1 MSVYLKAC
9 GAVLIGVI
17 LILIVGKNSKDLALV
32 LAAAVCVMVALTA
45 MEYIRPVLEF
55 LTNLENLGNLDH
67 NMIRILLKVSGI
79 GLITEICSLVCA
91 DSGNA
96 SVGKVMKLLGS
107 SVMIWLSLPLYTML
121 IELLQRILGAL

>member
-17 LILIVGKNSKDLALV
+17 LILIIGKNSKDLALV
-32 LAAAVCVMVALTA
+32 LAATVCVMVALTA

-55 LTNLENLGNLDH
+55 LTKLEDLGNLDH
-67 NMIRILLKVSGI
+67 SMIRILLKVAGI

-91 DSGNA
+91 DSGNT
-96 SVGKVMKLLGS
+96 SVGKVMKLLGG
-107 SVMIWLSLPLYTML
+107 SVMIWLSLPLYTIL

>member
-1 MSVYLKAC
+1 MSDYLKAC

-55 LTNLENLGNLDH
+55 LTKLEDLGNLDH
-67 NMIRILLKVSGI
+67 SMIRILLKVSGI

>member
-55 LTNLENLGNLDH
+55 LTNLENQGNLDH

>member
-17 LILIVGKNSKDLALV
+17 LVLIVSKSSKDLALV

-55 LTNLENLGNLDH
+55 LTKLEDLGNLDH
-67 NMIRILLKVSGI
+67 SMIRILLKVSGI

>member
-17 LILIVGKNSKDLALV
+17 LILIVSKSSKDLALV

-55 LTNLENLGNLDH
+55 LTKLEYLGNLDH
-67 NMIRILLKVSGI
+67 SMIRILLKVSGI

>member
-17 LILIVGKNSKDLALV
+17 LILIVSKSSKDLALV

-55 LTNLENLGNLDH
+55 LTKLEDLGNLDH
-67 NMIRILLKVSGI
+67 SMIRILLKVSGI

-91 DSGNA
+91 DSGNT
-96 SVGKVMKLLGS
+96 SVGKVMKLLGG